1 MAIFNSYVSLPEG
14 KMAGLQFKHAKT
26 TVDMPKGLF
35 LSTCQTSLSPSTWQE
50 FVSVDMPKQ
59 RPIATQSSN
68 LETSAT
74 RPARVLLVFLLRI
87 DDDDDDDEGDETQV
101 SDFPGHK

>member
-14 KMAGLQFKHAKT
+14 KMAGLQFNHAKT
-26 TVDMPKGLF
+26 AVDMPKGLF
-35 LSTCQTSLSPSTWQE
+35 LSTCQTSLSPSTCQE

-59 RPIATQSSN
+59 RPIASQSLN

-74 RPARVLLVFLLRI
+74 RPTRVLLVF
-87 DDDDDDDEGDETQV
+87 
-101 SDFPGHK
+101 FHKAYMLHSCSTSPL